1 MNNVVKLVLI
11 QVVMAIS
18 GAAAA
23 QSEVPGEIVND
34 RISFN
39 TWDTTTYVFTVG
51 EIQNTSSDAT
61 LDDLIVEVRF
71 FDTDG
76 VLIDV
81 IVESLYQIRVLPGEK
96 VAFKLQSLAATK
108 QSDYSSHEVRLV
120 AAHEDRPCPHPATSQ
135 PKEYS
140 GLFMKLLISSFPIL
154 LLIGVWIYF
163 MRRYSGKGSP
173 QDRSLDLVEKQNEMI
188 REQGKALDRIAKAME
203 SKDND

>member
-1 MNNVVKLVLI
+1 MNNIVKLVLV

-23 QSEVPGEIVND
+23 QSEIPAEIVND

-71 FDTDG
+71 FDADG

-96 VAFKLQSLAATK
+96 AAFKLQSLAATK
-108 QSDYSSHEVRLV
+108 ESDYSSHEVRLV
-120 AAHEDRPCPHPATSQ
+120 AAYEDRPCAQSATSPPQ
-135 PKEYS
+135 EYS

-188 REQGKALDRIAKAME
+188 REQSKALDRIANAME